1 MSYTVLQLHYSLIDH
16 FLSCC
21 DQINLDGSETMNDNM
36 GAGHL
41 FQKSIDIWPELM
53 PAQTIQCGVTGHL
66 EVNRLL
72 EAALQELLFELFYRE
87 NVFQF

>member
-1 MSYTVLQLHYSLIDH
+1 
-16 FLSCC
+16 
-21 DQINLDGSETMNDNM
+21 
-36 GAGHL
+36 
-41 FQKSIDIWPELM
+41 M

-72 EAALQELLFELFYRE
+72 EAALQELLFEVFYRE